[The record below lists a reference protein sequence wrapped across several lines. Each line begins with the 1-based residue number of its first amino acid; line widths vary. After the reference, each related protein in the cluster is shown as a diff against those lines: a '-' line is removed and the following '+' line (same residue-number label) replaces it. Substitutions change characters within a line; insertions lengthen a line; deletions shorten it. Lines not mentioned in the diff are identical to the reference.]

1 MYALNWIST
10 AEADFKVIILCFGT
24 WFLTQTAQTMAN
36 ALSDFIS
43 SLPSCSPSPDLQCTL
58 PVFVSGP
65 FLNVWFFYLFWI
77 VTFDSI
83 LKVFIKIRNLLKDDI
98 LSSIH
103 KHLKMFAWLVA
114 WWHGAIRVYMA
125 KWVHIPKF
133 VTFKTWNLSSLIQNK
148 IKTSF
153 SDKDSMLHRL
163 SMLDSITWTWVFIV

>member
-1 MYALNWIST
+1 MISNPNCTDYGECLIGLYIFFAIMFPLAGLAMYITSLCLRPVS
-10 AEADFKVIILCFGT
+10 ERVIL
-24 WFLTQTAQTMAN
+24 
-36 ALSDFIS
+36 
-43 SLPSCSPSPDLQCTL
+43 
-58 PVFVSGP
+58 
-65 FLNVWFFYLFWI
+65 YLFWI

-133 VTFKTWNLSSLIQNK
+133 VTFKNMKLKFI
-148 IKTSF
+148 
-153 SDKDSMLHRL
+153 DSK
-163 SMLDSITWTWVFIV
+163 